1 MLVRR
6 MDFVHRQAEMG
17 RLIYQIKYAKKLKE
31 SEKVEEVENWKN
43 QTPAS
48 VVINLDQVTLKFVPG
63 CNRTIAQ
70 KEAKMFR
77 LLDGMIRQS

>member
-6 MDFVHRQAEMG
+6 MNFVHRQAEIG
-17 RLIYQIKYAKKLKE
+17 KLIYQMKYAKKLKE
-31 SEKVEEVENWKN
+31 SEKVEEVENGKN

-48 VVINLDQVTLKFVPG
+48 VVINLDEVTSKFVPG
-63 CNRTIAQ
+63 CNKTIAQ

-77 LLDGMIRQS
+77 LLGGMIRQL